1 MEIRRS
7 FLEFFAGK
15 NHAIAPSSPLVP
27 SDPTLLFTNAGM
39 VQFKPVFTGELPPP
53 KPPRAATSQV
63 CIRAG
68 GKHNDLENVGYTARH
83 HTMFEMLGNFSFGDY
98 FKKEA
103 ISYAWEFLTKS
114 LDLPKERLY
123 ISIHESDDDAEA
135 IWLGYVSKERIKRFG
150 DKDNFW
156 QMGETGP
163 CGPCSEIYYDQGA
176 ERFGSSEDYFGGEG
190 DRFLE
195 VWNLVFMQY
204 NRDEKGV
211 LHPLPKPSIDTGM
224 GLERIT
230 AVKEGVFSNYDS
242 SLFSPLL
249 SEISRITKKPY
260 DPQSGFS
267 HRVIADHLRSVAF
280 LLAQG
285 VNFDNEGRG
294 YVLRRILRRA
304 VRHGYLLG
312 MRGPF
317 LYRLSAT
324 LAEQMKESYPYLLER
339 QGNVSDQI
347 KAEETRF
354 FAALVSGMKLFEM
367 ELANS
372 SAIFSGE
379 SAFKLYDTYG
389 FPLDLTQDMLRAH
402 NIRLDTEGFDR
413 AMKRQKEAAKAAWK
427 GSGDKNAQGDF
438 GALIEEFGLN
448 SFVGY
453 DTLETEACLS
463 ALMDQNYRKTERLE
477 AGEIGF
483 ALLDKTPFYATSGGQ
498 IGDCGVLKIGDR
510 VAAAVMQTD
519 KYFGLNISKIAAKE
533 PIEAGVLVW
542 AEVAKH
548 RRLLTERH
556 HSAAHLLHSA
566 LVEALGEGAAQAGSE
581 VSGERLRFDFTY
593 PKALSKEQL
602 DEVENRVNEMIFAA
616 IDSAV
621 EELPIEEAKK
631 RGAKAL
637 FSEKYGDIVRVVS
650 FGGESVEFCGGT
662 HVKNT
667 SHIGA
672 FAIVKES
679 GVSAGVRRIEA
690 VASLAA
696 LNYFKE
702 MRNSY
707 DQAVG
712 TLKTKDILSAIAKL
726 IYENKKL
733 QKEGT
738 KSQSAQE
745 VSIVEIGGVKLA
757 VDTILSGSPKETVD
771 DLKNRFD
778 RVGAIV
784 FCVSGG
790 KVSAAAG
797 TKNTPFDADRWLS
810 STLNAFGGKS
820 GGRGDFASGGAIAPE
835 SVEEAKELALK
846 FAKEAI
852 ERQGS

>member
-7 FLEFFAGK
+7 YLEFFAGK
-15 NHAIAPSSPLVP
+15 NHVIAPSSPLVP

-39 VQFKPVFTGELPPP
+39 VQFKPVFTGEVPPP
-53 KPPRAATSQV
+53 QPPRAATSQV

-103 ISYAWEFLTKS
+103 ISYAWEFLTGS
-114 LDLPKERLY
+114 LNLPKERLY
-123 ISIHESDDDAEA
+123 ISIHESDDEAEA
-135 IWLGYVSKERIKRFG
+135 IWLGYVPKERIGRFG

-156 QMGETGP
+156 QMGEVGP

-176 ERFGSSEDYFGGEG
+176 DRFGSGEDYFGGDG

-204 NRDEKGV
+204 NRDEKGT

-242 SLFSPLL
+242 SLFRPLL
-249 SEISRITKKPY
+249 DEISRVTKKPY
-260 DPQSGFS
+260 DPRSGSS

-285 VNFDNEGRG
+285 VSFDNEGRG

-304 VRHGYLLG
+304 ARHGYLLG
-312 MRGPF
+312 VKEPF
-317 LYRLSAT
+317 LYRLNAV
-324 LAEQMKESYPYLLER
+324 LAEQMKDSYPYLLEQ
-339 QGNVSDQI
+339 QGSVSDQI
-347 KAEETRF
+347 KAEEARF
-354 FAALVSGMKLFEM
+354 FATLVSGMKLFET
-367 ELANS
+367 ELEKS
-372 SAIFSGE
+372 GAIFSGE

-413 AMKRQKEAAKAAWK
+413 AMKRQKETAKAAWK
-427 GSGDKNAQGDF
+427 GSGDKSAQGDF

-448 SFVGY
+448 VFVGY
-453 DTLETEACLS
+453 DTLETESRLL
-463 ALMDQNYRKTERLE
+463 ALLDQNRKKTSRLE

-483 ALLDKTPFYATSGGQ
+483 ALLDKTPLYATSGGQ
-498 IGDCGVLKIGDR
+498 VGDCGALKIGDR
-510 VAAAVMQTD
+510 AVAIVLQTD
-519 KYFGLNISKIAAKE
+519 KYFGLNISKIAVKE
-533 PIEAGVLVW
+533 SIEAGAPVL
-542 AEVAKH
+542 AEVARF

-566 LVEALGEGAAQAGSE
+566 LIETLGENTTQAGSE
-581 VSGERLRFDFTY
+581 VSGERLRFDFSY

-602 DEVENRVNEMIFAA
+602 DEIENRVNEMIFAA
-616 IDSAV
+616 IDSVV

-637 FSEKYGDIVRVVS
+637 FSEKYGEMVRVVS

-672 FAIVKES
+672 FAIIKES

-690 VASLAA
+690 AAASAA
-696 LNYFKE
+696 LSYFKE
-702 MRNSY
+702 IRNSY

-712 TLKTKDILSAIAKL
+712 ALKTKDISSAIAKL
-726 IYENKKL
+726 IHENKKL
-733 QKEGT
+733 QKESG
-738 KSQSAQE
+738 KSQSGKEIA
-745 VSIVEIGGVKLA
+745 IVEIGGVILA
-757 VDTILSGSPKETVD
+757 VDTIPYGNPKETID
-771 DLKNRFD
+771 DLKNRFN
-778 RVGAIV
+778 RIAATV
-784 FCVSGG
+784 FCINGG

-797 TKNTPFDADRWLS
+797 TKNVPFDADKWLS
-810 STLNAFGGKS
+810 STLSAFGGKS
-820 GGRGDFASGGAIAPE
+820 GGRGDFASGGGIAPGL
-835 SVEEAKELALK
+835 VEDAKKLALES
-846 FAKEAI
+846 AKEAI
-852 ERQGS
+852 KKKPG